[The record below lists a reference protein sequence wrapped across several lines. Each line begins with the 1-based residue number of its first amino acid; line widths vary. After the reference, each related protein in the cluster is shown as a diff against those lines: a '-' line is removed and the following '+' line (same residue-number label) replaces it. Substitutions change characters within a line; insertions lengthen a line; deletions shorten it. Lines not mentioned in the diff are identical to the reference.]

1 MPGTPIQLRSS
12 GAASV
17 NSAANE
23 PISVVIHLA
32 DLEHAH
38 VNHYVA
44 DSSSWTNGGLQ
55 VK

>member
-1 MPGTPIQLRSS
+1 MPGTPIRLRSS

-23 PISVVIHLA
+23 RINATIHLA

-38 VNHYVA
+38 VNHYAA
-44 DSSSWTNGGLQ
+44 DSNSWTNGVLP